1 MASMSRR
8 VFLKCAGAA
17 ALAVTASGIFTGCS
31 EEGGGSGGTVYG
43 ANETVQINGVNVK
56 LLGYQQGF
64 ASEIAGNYAG
74 ETLIAV
80 CFGLENQS
88 DKAIQMG
95 NTAQNKLDDVWKAI
109 KNNDFDA
116 LGKSDFVVVAK
127 DKKLGH
133 AAIGYKMTSAG
144 ISDILGAG
152 ILGKLEPQKSGCIKV
167 FTRVPSDWEQIG
179 IQYTPYFAK
188 NETYNFVLN
197 RTNKLEQTI
206 KFPRSSPKGE
216 RSPISKRP
224 APQSISPCGAGLF
237 WRSTWNIYLSGSK

>member
-17 ALAVTASGIFTGCS
+17 ALAVTASGIFAGCS

-43 ANETVQINGVNVK
+43 VNETVQINGVNVK
-56 LLGYQQGF
+56 LLGYQQGS
-64 ASEIAGNYAG
+64 ASKIAGNYADK
-74 ETLIAV
+74 TLIAV

-95 NTAQNKLDDVWKAI
+95 NTAQNKLDDVWEAI
-109 KNNDFDA
+109 KNNKFDT
-116 LGKSDFVVVAK
+116 LGESEFVVVAK

-133 AAIGYKMTSAG
+133 AAIGYSGMTDAG
-144 ISDILGAG
+144 IGDILGAG
-152 ILGKLEPQKSGCIKV
+152 FRGTLEPKESGCIKI
-167 FTRVPSDWEQIG
+167 FTLVPSDWEQIG

-197 RTNKLEQTI
+197 RTNKL
-206 KFPRSSPKGE
+206 
-216 RSPISKRP
+216 
-224 APQSISPCGAGLF
+224 
-237 WRSTWNIYLSGSK
+237 